1 MVYDWVM
8 FGEIIGEVVYARGPV
23 HMVMALVYTVL
34 DPIKPHV
41 DRFRF
46 ALFYFLICETDR
58 GGIIELDGCWWLGVT
73 HLTEGLSELGSVFGV
88 GEGARDF
95 SFGGGAEDMPEDFR
109 FDEDGRIGGFRFRGF
124 VPKVKEAA
132 GATASLGFR

>member
-1 MVYDWVM
+1 MYDWVM

-46 ALFYFLICETDR
+46 ALFYFLICKTD
-58 GGIIELDGCWWLGVT
+58 GGGVIELKGCGWLWVVQ
-73 HLTEGLSELGSVFGV
+73 LLEGL
-88 GEGARDF
+88 A
-95 SFGGGAEDMPEDFR
+95 
-109 FDEDGRIGGFRFRGF
+109 
-124 VPKVKEAA
+124 
-132 GATASLGFR
+132 